1 MTVSDWLIKHPGV
14 NQKHFLCV
22 VLDDNGA
29 ATVVLWAV
37 VCLVGAGIVVVKFVP
52 GAFCLQLIVDVA
64 PILFWIFSGQFSF
77 CFLPFC
83 ARSVCSS
90 TTGFVADGLCV
101 LRVFRVC
108 FFCVCGNNFRV
119 KHVVDLYLC
128 FTLFFTAYLLSYVT
142 YLCLVL
148 GSLFMWFG
156 ALIMLG
162 FVGA

>member
-1 MTVSDWLIKHPGV
+1 MTVSDWLINHPGV

-37 VCLVGAGIVVVKFVP
+37 VCLVGAVIVVVKFVP

-64 PILFWIFSGQFSF
+64 PILFWIFSGPFSF

-90 TTGFVADGLCV
+90 ATGFVADGSCV
-101 LRVFRVC
+101 LRVFGFC
-108 FFCVCGNNFRV
+108 FCVCVVIIFRV